1 MHKRI
6 TIIQGH
12 PHPGGQHFV
21 RELAAAYA
29 KAALGA
35 GNELHVIDVATLK
48 FPLLRDADAWSAE
61 SVPDTLREARHQ
73 ILWADHLVIFFP
85 IWLDSMPALLKGFF
99 EQVLR
104 KTNHSLGTDP
114 AKGVFDVKALE
125 GKSARVVVTMDIP
138 AFVFHW
144 YFFAYGLKSLERN
157 ILAFA
162 GAAPISDTIIG
173 MSRHDATARAK
184 WLRKLTA
191 LGRRGA

>member
-12 PHPGGQHFV
+12 PHPDGQHFV

-35 GNELHVIDVATLK
+35 GHELHVIDVATLK
-48 FPLLRDADAWSAE
+48 FPLLRDADDWSAE

-85 IWLDSMPALLKGFF
+85 LWLGSMPALLKGFL

-104 KTNHSLGTDP
+104 KADHSLGTDP

-125 GKSARVVVTMDIP
+125 GKSARVVVTMDMP
-138 AFVFHW
+138 AFVFRW
-144 YFFAYGLKSLERN
+144 YFFAHGLKSLERN

-162 GAAPISDTIIG
+162 GARPISDSVIG
-173 MSRHDATARAK
+173 MTRHDTATREK
-184 WLRKLTA
+184 WLRKLAA
-191 LGRRGA
+191 LARRGA